1 MSWFYLTYYFEIPKR
16 WFGMKMGYKKYNSS
30 TTLKTCDASNEKSG
44 NISRLNK
51 NNTNLKN
58 FLNFLNLV
66 KPKLPTHQTTSPDC
80 LYP

>member
-1 MSWFYLTYYFEIPKR
+1 MDRDEIKMSDLIYNQW
-16 WFGMKMGYKKYNSS
+16 YKKLHSS

-66 KPKLPTHQTTSPDC
+66 KPKLPTHQTTSPDW